1 VKSAGEDKEETM
13 PDFHEV
19 LFPLDIALKSAGGPE
34 RKTEIVA
41 LGSGREERN
50 ARWAH
55 SRRRYDAGYGVK
67 TLDALSAVVA
77 FFEER
82 RGRLHGFRW
91 RDRLDHS
98 SAPPGASVTPL
109 DQAIGTGNGSATAFQ
124 LAKTYGA
131 TYAPYGRP
139 IRKPLAGSV
148 RVAVNGTEQTEG
160 SAFSVDVT
168 TGIVTFLSGHVPA
181 SGASVRAGF
190 LFDVPVRFDTDYLEV
205 DLSAFA
211 AGSVARIPLVEI
223 KL

>member
-1 VKSAGEDKEETM
+1 MTA
-13 PDFHEV
+13 FHEV

-34 RKTEIVA
+34 RRTDVVV

-67 TLDALSAVVA
+67 TLEALSQVVA

-98 SAPPGASVTPL
+98 SAAPDAAVSPT
-109 DQAIGTGNGSATAFQ
+109 DQAIGVGDGVAASFALT
-124 LAKTYGA
+124 KTYVSL
-131 TYAPYGRP
+131 YAPYRRP
-139 IRKPLAGSV
+139 VMKPVPGSV
-148 RVAVNGTEQTEG
+148 RVAVDGSEVDEG
-160 SAFSVDVT
+160 DAFTVDTT
-168 TGIVTFLSGHVPA
+168 TGVVTFAGGHIPA
-181 SGASVRAGF
+181 SGAAVTAGF

-211 AGSVARIPLVEI
+211 AGAIPKIPLVEI
-223 KL
+223 KV

>member
-1 VKSAGEDKEETM
+1 MTAA
-13 PDFHEV
+13 FHEV

-34 RKTEIVA
+34 RKTDIVSV
-41 LGSGREERN
+41 GSGVEERN

-67 TLDALSAVVA
+67 TLAALLTVVA

-98 SAPPGASVTPL
+98 SAAPEVAITPL
-109 DQAIGTGNGSATAFQ
+109 DQAIGTGNGTAATFQ
-124 LAKTYGA
+124 LVKTYGSI
-131 TYAPYGRP
+131 YAPYARP
-139 IRKPLAGSV
+139 IGKPVAGSV
-148 RVAVNGTEQTEG
+148 RVAVAGTEVTAG
-160 SAFSVDVT
+160 TAFTVDPTSGVL
-168 TGIVTFLSGHVPA
+168 TFLAGHIPA
-181 SGASVRAGF
+181 AGAAITAGF

-211 AGSVARIPLVEI
+211 AGAIPKIPLVEI
-223 KL
+223 KP